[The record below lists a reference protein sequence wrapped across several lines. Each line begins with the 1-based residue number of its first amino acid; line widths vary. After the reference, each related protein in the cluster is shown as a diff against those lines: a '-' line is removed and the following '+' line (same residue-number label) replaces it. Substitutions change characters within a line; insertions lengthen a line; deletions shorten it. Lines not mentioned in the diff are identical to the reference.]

1 MLKIY
6 IGGGTP
12 TTLEPHHLKAI
23 FDRLKANFDFSK
35 IKEFTLEAGR
45 PDTITKDKLYEA
57 KQGGVNRISINP
69 QTMNEQT
76 LKESAESIL
85 RIWCENALKWREKWA
100 LTILIWTL

>member
-1 MLKIY
+1 MK
-6 IGGGTP
+6 
-12 TTLEPHHLKAI
+12 E
-23 FDRLKANFDFSK
+23 NFDFSK

-76 LKESAESIL
+76 LK
-85 RIWCENALKWREKWA
+85 RVGRKHTPIWCENALKWQEKWA

>member
-1 MLKIY
+1 MKRKVKAGNIY

-45 PDTITKDKLYEA
+45 PDTITKDKLYDCLLYTSPSPRDA
-57 KQGGVNRISINP
+57 
-69 QTMNEQT
+69 
-76 LKESAESIL
+76 
-85 RIWCENALKWREKWA
+85 
-100 LTILIWTL
+100 